1 MKEQIIITISLIL
14 FIAGAWLEC
23 ASADPAAVD
32 MRFSWDAVTTNADD
46 TPCTDLHGYAIY
58 RSRVNTPEA
67 LDNLLVLGDAFIL
80 VPPDQTTVAI
90 HCPEDGIWY
99 WIIRAYDHAG
109 NIGGYGGSDNV
120 ITTDVDVVFPGQT
133 FHFSII
139 GASLL

>member
-1 MKEQIIITISLIL
+1 MIVILIL
-14 FIAGAWLEC
+14 LFVAGVIFEC
-23 ASADPAAVD
+23 SADPSTVD

-58 RSRVNTPEA
+58 RSRINTPEA
-67 LDNLLVLGDAFIL
+67 LEALIVLTDAFIL

-90 HCPEDGIWY
+90 HCPDAGTWY
-99 WIIRAYDHAG
+99 WTIRAYDHAG

-120 ITTDVDVVFPGQT
+120 ITTNVDIIIPGQV
-133 FHFSII
+133 FNFSIT